1 MGKPDYKKIPMD
13 KYVHFFVCALI
24 TVYFSIMFTW
34 WVGIGACVV
43 AAYAK
48 EVYDCNQPGDIF
60 DWSDIIADNIGMVF
74 GLVLYIIFR
83 AFN

>member
-1 MGKPDYKKIPMD
+1 
-13 KYVHFFVCALI
+13 
-24 TVYFSIMFTW
+24 MFTW
-34 WVGIGACVV
+34 WVGIGACVI

-48 EVYDCNQPGDIF
+48 EVYDCTQPDDVF